1 MWGYIPYIYLLF
13 SKMNRISYWSGDVG
27 DYSPYMP
34 PYHEPHLAEPPGM
47 NEDPKA
53 GCFAMIIGIILAIL
67 LLWLLPSCSSSR
79 KALTAT
85 SKSVTKT
92 NAIFSR
98 IDTTEAW
105 QRTANENQ
113 RVTAVIDYAHDTV
126 IVKSTTIVREADSME
141 LARYGIVLDSLQKAY
156 LILQK
161 DMTERISVSQKSLID
176 SLSMLRDSL
185 SSLRSRDYSLLAL
198 TKSCVEESATEE
210 TTRNLSPPLWFFL
223 LLVIISII
231 FFILYRYF

>member
-1 MWGYIPYIYLLF
+1 
-13 SKMNRISYWSGDVG
+13 MNRISMWSGDVG
-27 DYSPYMP
+27 DYRPFAP
-34 PYHEPHLAEPPGM
+34 PYYDRPMAEPPGM
-47 NEDPKA
+47 NEDPKT

-85 SKSVTKT
+85 SKSVTTT
-92 NAIFSR
+92 NTINSR

-126 IVKSTTIVREADSME
+126 IVNTTTIVREADSME

-210 TTRNLSPPLWFFL
+210 TTEEKSPPKWPLVVGIVLVVIL
-223 LLVIISII
+223 LAIHYK
-231 FFILYRYF
+231 YR

>member
-1 MWGYIPYIYLLF
+1 
-13 SKMNRISYWSGDVG
+13 MNRISMWSGDIG
-27 DYSPYMP
+27 DYRPFVP
-34 PYHEPHLAEPPGM
+34 PYYDRQMAEPPGM

-85 SKSVTKT
+85 SKSVTTT
-92 NAIFSR
+92 NAINSR

-126 IVKSTTIVREADSME
+126 IVNTTTIVREADSME
-141 LARYGIVLDSLQKAY
+141 LARYGIVLDSLHKAY
-156 LILQK
+156 LIQQK
-161 DMTERISVSQKSLID
+161 EMRERISVSQKSLID

-210 TTRNLSPPLWFFL
+210 TTEEKSPPKWPLVVGIVLVVIL
-223 LLVIISII
+223 LAIHYK
-231 FFILYRYF
+231 YR

>member
-1 MWGYIPYIYLLF
+1 
-13 SKMNRISYWSGDVG
+13 MNRISNWSGDVG
-27 DYSPYMP
+27 GYSPYMP
-34 PYHEPHLAEPPGM
+34 PYYEPHLAEPPGM
-47 NEDPKA
+47 NEDPKT

-85 SKSVTKT
+85 SKSVTTT

-126 IVKSTTIVREADSME
+126 IVNSTTIVREADSME
-141 LARYGIVLDSLQKAY
+141 LARYGIVLDSLHKAY
-156 LILQK
+156 LIQQK
-161 DMTERISVSQKSLID
+161 ELRERISVSQKSLID
-176 SLSMLRDSL
+176 TLLMLRDSL
-185 SSLRSRDYSLLAL
+185 SALRSRDYSLLEL
-198 TKSCVEESATEE
+198 DKSSVEESASEE

-223 LLVIISII
+223 LLVIINII
-231 FFILYRYF
+231 VFIIYRYFK

>member
-1 MWGYIPYIYLLF
+1 
-13 SKMNRISYWSGDVG
+13 
-27 DYSPYMP
+27 MP
-34 PYHEPHLAEPPGM
+34 PYYEPHLAEPPGM

-79 KALTAT
+79 KAFTAT
-85 SKSVTKT
+85 SKSVTTT

-126 IVKSTTIVREADSME
+126 IVQSTTIVREADSME

-156 LILQK
+156 LIQQK
-161 DMTERISVSQKSLID
+161 ELRERISVSQKSLID

-185 SSLRSRDYSLLAL
+185 SSLSSRDHFLLDLA
-198 TKSCVEESATEE
+198 KSSVEESATEE
-210 TTRNLSPPLWFFL
+210 TTKEKSPPIWPLAVGL
-223 LLVIISII
+223 LLVVVLLAIH
-231 FFILYRYF
+231 FKYK

>member
-1 MWGYIPYIYLLF
+1 
-13 SKMNRISYWSGDVG
+13 MNRISLWSGDIG
-27 DYSPYMP
+27 DYRPFAP
-34 PYHEPHLAEPPGM
+34 PYYDRPMAEPPGM

-92 NAIFSR
+92 NAIYFR

-126 IVKSTTIVREADSME
+126 IVNTTTIVREADSME

-156 LILQK
+156 LIQQK
-161 DMTERISVSQKSLID
+161 ELRERISVSQKSLID

-210 TTRNLSPPLWFFL
+210 TTKEKSPPKWPLVVGLILVVIL
-223 LLVIISII
+223 LAIHYK
-231 FFILYRYF
+231 YR

>member
-1 MWGYIPYIYLLF
+1 
-13 SKMNRISYWSGDVG
+13 MNRISMWSGDIG
-27 DYSPYMP
+27 DYRPFVP
-34 PYHEPHLAEPPGM
+34 PYYDRQMAEPPGM

-85 SKSVTKT
+85 SKSVTTT

-98 IDTTEAW
+98 IDSTEAW

-126 IVKSTTIVREADSME
+126 IVNTTTIVREADSME
-141 LARYGIVLDSLQKAY
+141 LARYGIVLDSLHKAY
-156 LILQK
+156 LIKQK
-161 DMTERISVSQKSLID
+161 ELRERISVSQKSLID
-176 SLSMLRDSL
+176 TLLMLRDSL
-185 SSLRSRDYSLLAL
+185 SALRSRDYSLLEL
-198 TKSCVEESATEE
+198 DKSSVEESASEE

-223 LLVIISII
+223 LLVIINII
-231 FFILYRYF
+231 VFIIYRYFK

>member
-1 MWGYIPYIYLLF
+1 
-13 SKMNRISYWSGDVG
+13 MNRISNWIGDIG
-27 DYSPYMP
+27 DYRPFAP
-34 PYHEPHLAEPPGM
+34 PYYDRPMAEPPGM

-92 NAIFSR
+92 NAINSR

-113 RVTAVIDYAHDTV
+113 RVTAVKDYAHDTV

-141 LARYGIVLDSLQKAY
+141 LARYGIVLDSLHKAY
-156 LILQK
+156 LIQQK
-161 DMTERISVSQKSLID
+161 ELRERISVSQKSLID

-210 TTRNLSPPLWFFL
+210 TTEEKSPPKWPLVVGIVLVVIL
-223 LLVIISII
+223 LAIHYK
-231 FFILYRYF
+231 YR

>member
-1 MWGYIPYIYLLF
+1 
-13 SKMNRISYWSGDVG
+13 MNRISNWSGDIG
-27 DYSPYMP
+27 DYRPFAP
-34 PYHEPHLAEPPGM
+34 PYYDRPMAEPPGM

-113 RVTAVIDYAHDTV
+113 RVTAVKDYAHDTV
-126 IVKSTTIVREADSME
+126 IVNTTTIVREADSME
-141 LARYGIVLDSLQKAY
+141 LARYGIVLDSLHKAY
-156 LILQK
+156 LIQQK
-161 DMTERISVSQKSLID
+161 ELRERISVSQKSLID

-185 SSLRSRDYSLLAL
+185 SSLSSRDHFLLDLA
-198 TKSCVEESATEE
+198 KSSVEESATEE
-210 TTRNLSPPLWFFL
+210 TTKEKSPPIWPLAVGL
-223 LLVIISII
+223 LLVVVLLVIH
-231 FFILYRYF
+231 FTYK

>member
-1 MWGYIPYIYLLF
+1 
-13 SKMNRISYWSGDVG
+13 MNRISYWSGDVG
-27 DYSPYMP
+27 DYNPYMP
-34 PYHEPHLAEPPGM
+34 PYHDPHLAEPPGM

-126 IVKSTTIVREADSME
+126 IVQSTTIVREADSME
-141 LARYGIVLDSLQKAY
+141 LARYGIVLDRLQKAY

-161 DMTERISVSQKSLID
+161 DMRERISVSQKSLID

-185 SSLRSRDYSLLAL
+185 SSLRSRNYSLLAL

-210 TTRNLSPPLWFFL
+210 TKEEKSPPIWPLVVGL
-223 LLVIISII
+223 LLVV
-231 FFILYRYF
+231 ILLAIHFKYR

>member
-1 MWGYIPYIYLLF
+1 
-13 SKMNRISYWSGDVG
+13 MNRISMWSGDIG
-27 DYSPYMP
+27 DYRPFAP
-34 PYHEPHLAEPPGM
+34 PFYDRPMAEPPGM
-47 NEDPKA
+47 NEDPKT

-79 KALTAT
+79 KAFTAT
-85 SKSVTKT
+85 SKSVTTT

-113 RVTAVIDYAHDTV
+113 RVTAVKDYAHDTV
-126 IVKSTTIVREADSME
+126 IVNTTTIVREADSME
-141 LARYGIVLDSLQKAY
+141 LARYGIALNRLQKAY
-156 LILQK
+156 LIQQK
-161 DMTERISVSQKSLID
+161 ELRERISVSQKSLID

-210 TTRNLSPPLWFFL
+210 TTNEKSPPKWPLAVGL
-223 LLVIISII
+223 ILVVILLVIH
-231 FFILYRYF
+231 YKHR

>member
-1 MWGYIPYIYLLF
+1 
-13 SKMNRISYWSGDVG
+13 MNRISLWSGDVG
-27 DYSPYMP
+27 DYRPFAP
-34 PYHEPHLAEPPGM
+34 PYYDRPMAEPPGM

-79 KALTAT
+79 KTLTAT
-85 SKSVTKT
+85 SKSVNTT

-113 RVTAVIDYAHDTV
+113 RVTAVKDYAHDTV
-126 IVKSTTIVREADSME
+126 IVQSTTIVREADSME

-156 LILQK
+156 LIQQK
-161 DMTERISVSQKSLID
+161 ELRERISVSQKSLID

-185 SSLRSRDYSLLAL
+185 SSLSSRDHFLLDLA
-198 TKSCVEESATEE
+198 KSSVEESATEE
-210 TTRNLSPPLWFFL
+210 TTKEKSPPIWPLAVGL
-223 LLVIISII
+223 LLVVVLLAIH
-231 FFILYRYF
+231 FKYK

>member
-1 MWGYIPYIYLLF
+1 
-13 SKMNRISYWSGDVG
+13 MNRISMWSGDIG
-27 DYSPYMP
+27 DYRPFAP
-34 PYHEPHLAEPPGM
+34 PYYDHPMAEPPGM

-98 IDTTEAW
+98 IDSTEAW

-126 IVKSTTIVREADSME
+126 IVQSTTIVREADSME

-185 SSLRSRDYSLLAL
+185 SSLRSRNYSLLDL
-198 TKSCVEESATEE
+198 SKSSVEESATEE
-210 TTRNLSPPLWFFL
+210 TTKEKSPPVWPLAVGL
-223 LLVIISII
+223 LLVV
-231 FFILYRYF
+231 ILLAIHFKYK

>member
-1 MWGYIPYIYLLF
+1 
-13 SKMNRISYWSGDVG
+13 MNRISLWSGDIG
-27 DYSPYMP
+27 DYRPFAP
-34 PYHEPHLAEPPGM
+34 PFYDHPMAEPPGM

-85 SKSVTKT
+85 SNSVTKT

-113 RVTAVIDYAHDTV
+113 RVTAVNDYAHDTV
-126 IVKSTTIVREADSME
+126 IVNTTTIVREADSME

-156 LILQK
+156 LIQQK
-161 DMTERISVSQKSLID
+161 ELRERISVSQKSLID

-210 TTRNLSPPLWFFL
+210 TTEEKSPPKWPLVVGIVLVVIL
-223 LLVIISII
+223 LAIHYK
-231 FFILYRYF
+231 YR

>member
-1 MWGYIPYIYLLF
+1 
-13 SKMNRISYWSGDVG
+13 MNRISMWSGDIG
-27 DYSPYMP
+27 DYRPFVP
-34 PYHEPHLAEPPGM
+34 PYYDRQMAEPPGM

-53 GCFAMIIGIILAIL
+53 GCIATIIGIVLAIL

-85 SKSVTKT
+85 SNNVTKT

-126 IVKSTTIVREADSME
+126 IVQSTTIVREADSME
-141 LARYGIVLDSLQKAY
+141 LARYGITLDRLQKAY

-176 SLSMLRDSL
+176 SLSILRDSL
-185 SSLRSRDYSLLAL
+185 SSLRSRNYSLLAL
-198 TKSCVEESATEE
+198 TKSCVEESATKETKEE
-210 TTRNLSPPLWFFL
+210 KSPPKWPLAVGL
-223 LLVIISII
+223 LLVVILCVY
-231 FFILYRYF
+231 LYRLK

>member
-1 MWGYIPYIYLLF
+1 
-13 SKMNRISYWSGDVG
+13 MNRISMWSGDVG
-27 DYSPYMP
+27 GYSPYMP
-34 PYHEPHLAEPPGM
+34 PYYEPHLAEPPGM

-113 RVTAVIDYAHDTV
+113 RVTAVKDYAHDTV
-126 IVKSTTIVREADSME
+126 IVNTTTIVREADSTE
-141 LARYGIVLDSLQKAY
+141 LARYGIVLDSLHKAY
-156 LILQK
+156 LIQQK
-161 DMTERISVSQKSLID
+161 ELRERISVSQKSLID

-185 SSLRSRDYSLLAL
+185 SSLRSRDHSLIDLS
-198 TKSCVEESATEE
+198 KSSEEESASEE
-210 TTRNLSPPLWFFL
+210 TTKEKSPPVWPLVVGV
-223 LLVIISII
+223 LLVV
-231 FFILYRYF
+231 ILLAIHFKYK

>member
-1 MWGYIPYIYLLF
+1 
-13 SKMNRISYWSGDVG
+13 MNRISMWSGNIG
-27 DYSPYMP
+27 DYRPFAP
-34 PYHEPHLAEPPGM
+34 PYYDHPMAEPPGM

-85 SKSVTKT
+85 SKSVTNS
-92 NAIFSR
+92 NAIYFR
-98 IDTTEAW
+98 TDTTEAW
-105 QRTANENQ
+105 QRTANESQ
-113 RVTAVIDYAHDTV
+113 RVTAVKDYAHDTV
-126 IVKSTTIVREADSME
+126 IVNTTTIVREADSME

-161 DMTERISVSQKSLID
+161 DMRERISVSQKSLID

-210 TTRNLSPPLWFFL
+210 TTEEKSPPKWPLAVGIVLVVIL
-223 LLVIISII
+223 LAIHYK
-231 FFILYRYF
+231 YR

>member
-1 MWGYIPYIYLLF
+1 
-13 SKMNRISYWSGDVG
+13 MNRISLWSGDVG
-27 DYSPYMP
+27 DYRPFAP
-34 PYHEPHLAEPPGM
+34 PFYDHPMAEPPGM
-47 NEDPKA
+47 DEDPKA
-53 GCFAMIIGIILAIL
+53 GCISMIIGIILAIL

-126 IVKSTTIVREADSME
+126 IVQSTTIVREADSME

-210 TTRNLSPPLWFFL
+210 TTEKKSPPIWPLAVGL
-223 LLVIISII
+223 LLVV
-231 FFILYRYF
+231 ILLAIHFKYK

>member
-1 MWGYIPYIYLLF
+1 
-13 SKMNRISYWSGDVG
+13 MNRISNWSGDVG
-27 DYSPYMP
+27 GYSPYMP
-34 PYHEPHLAEPPGM
+34 PYYEPHLAEPPGM

-79 KALTAT
+79 KAFTAT
-85 SKSVTKT
+85 SKSVTTT

-113 RVTAVIDYAHDTV
+113 RVTAVKDYAHDTV
-126 IVKSTTIVREADSME
+126 IVNTTTIVREADSME
-141 LARYGIVLDSLQKAY
+141 LARYGIVLDSLHKAY
-156 LILQK
+156 LIQQK
-161 DMTERISVSQKSLID
+161 ELRERISVSQKSLID

-185 SSLRSRDYSLLAL
+185 SSLRSRDYSLLDLA
-198 TKSCVEESATEE
+198 KSSVEESASEE
-210 TTRNLSPPLWFFL
+210 TTKEKSPPIWPLAVGL
-223 LLVIISII
+223 LLVVVLLAIH
-231 FFILYRYF
+231 FKYK

>member
-1 MWGYIPYIYLLF
+1 
-13 SKMNRISYWSGDVG
+13 MNRISNWSGDVG
-27 DYSPYMP
+27 GYSPYMP
-34 PYHEPHLAEPPGM
+34 PYYEPHLAEPPGM

-126 IVKSTTIVREADSME
+126 IVNTTTIVREADSME
-141 LARYGIVLDSLQKAY
+141 LARYGIALNRLQKAY

-210 TTRNLSPPLWFFL
+210 TTEEKKSPPKWP
-223 LLVIISII
+223 LVVGLILVVILCVY
-231 FFILYRYF
+231 LYRLK

>member
-1 MWGYIPYIYLLF
+1 
-13 SKMNRISYWSGDVG
+13 MNRISNWIGDIG
-27 DYSPYMP
+27 DYRPFAP
-34 PYHEPHLAEPPGM
+34 PYYDRPMAEPPGM

-53 GCFAMIIGIILAIL
+53 GCFGMIIGIILAIL

-85 SKSVTKT
+85 SKSVTTT
-92 NAIFSR
+92 NAINSR

-126 IVKSTTIVREADSME
+126 IVNTTTIVREADSME

-156 LILQK
+156 LIQQK
-161 DMTERISVSQKSLID
+161 ELRERISVSQKSLID

-210 TTRNLSPPLWFFL
+210 TTEEKSPPKWPLVVGIVLVVIL
-223 LLVIISII
+223 LAIHYK
-231 FFILYRYF
+231 YR

>member
-1 MWGYIPYIYLLF
+1 
-13 SKMNRISYWSGDVG
+13 MNRISNWSGDVG
-27 DYSPYMP
+27 DYRPFAP
-34 PYHEPHLAEPPGM
+34 PYYDRPMAEPPGM

-113 RVTAVIDYAHDTV
+113 RVTAIIDYAHDTV
-126 IVKSTTIVREADSME
+126 IVQSTTIVREADSME
-141 LARYGIVLDSLQKAY
+141 LARYGIVLDSLHKAY
-156 LILQK
+156 LIQQK
-161 DMTERISVSQKSLID
+161 EVRERISVSQKSLID

-210 TTRNLSPPLWFFL
+210 TTKEKSPPIWPLVVGL
-223 LLVIISII
+223 LLVV
-231 FFILYRYF
+231 ILLAIHFKYK

>member
-1 MWGYIPYIYLLF
+1 
-13 SKMNRISYWSGDVG
+13 MNRISMWSGDIG
-27 DYSPYMP
+27 DYRPFVP
-34 PYHEPHLAEPPGM
+34 PYYDRQMAEPPGM

-53 GCFAMIIGIILAIL
+53 GCFATIIGIVLAIL

-85 SKSVTKT
+85 SKSVTT
-92 NAIFSR
+92 TYAINSR

-105 QRTANENQ
+105 QRTANENH
-113 RVTAVIDYAHDTV
+113 RVTAVKDYAHDTV
-126 IVKSTTIVREADSME
+126 IVNTTTIVREVDSME
-141 LARYGIVLDSLQKAY
+141 LARYGIVLDSLHKAY
-156 LILQK
+156 LIQQK
-161 DMTERISVSQKSLID
+161 ELRERISVSQKSLID

-210 TTRNLSPPLWFFL
+210 ATEEKKSPPKWPLVVGIVLVVIL
-223 LLVIISII
+223 LAIHYK
-231 FFILYRYF
+231 YR

>member
-1 MWGYIPYIYLLF
+1 
-13 SKMNRISYWSGDVG
+13 MNRISMWSGDIG
-27 DYSPYMP
+27 DYRPFASPYYDRPM
-34 PYHEPHLAEPPGM
+34 AEPPGM

-113 RVTAVIDYAHDTV
+113 RVTAVKDYAHDTV
-126 IVKSTTIVREADSME
+126 IVQSTTIVREADSME

-156 LILQK
+156 LIQQK
-161 DMTERISVSQKSLID
+161 ELRERISVSQKSLID

-210 TTRNLSPPLWFFL
+210 TTEEKSPPKWPLAVGL
-223 LLVIISII
+223 LLVVILCVY
-231 FFILYRYF
+231 LYRLK

>member
-1 MWGYIPYIYLLF
+1 
-13 SKMNRISYWSGDVG
+13 MNRISLWSGDVG
-27 DYSPYMP
+27 DYRPFAP
-34 PYHEPHLAEPPGM
+34 PYYDRPMAEPPGM

-85 SKSVTKT
+85 SKSVTNS
-92 NAIFSR
+92 NAIYFR
-98 IDTTEAW
+98 TDTTEAW

-126 IVKSTTIVREADSME
+126 IVQSTTIVREADSME

-156 LILQK
+156 LIQQK
-161 DMTERISVSQKSLID
+161 ELRERISVSQKSLID

-210 TTRNLSPPLWFFL
+210 TTKEKSPPIWPLAVGL
-223 LLVIISII
+223 LLVV
-231 FFILYRYF
+231 ILLAIHFKYK

>member
-1 MWGYIPYIYLLF
+1 
-13 SKMNRISYWSGDVG
+13 MNRISLWSGDVG
-27 DYSPYMP
+27 DYRPFAP
-34 PYHEPHLAEPPGM
+34 PYYDRPMAEPPGM

-53 GCFAMIIGIILAIL
+53 GCISMIIGIILAIL

-98 IDTTEAW
+98 IDSTEAW

-113 RVTAVIDYAHDTV
+113 RVTAVKDYAHDTV
-126 IVKSTTIVREADSME
+126 IVNTTTIVREADSTE

-156 LILQK
+156 LIQQK
-161 DMTERISVSQKSLID
+161 ELRERISVSQKSLID

-185 SSLRSRDYSLLAL
+185 SSLSSRNYSLLAL
-198 TKSCVEESATEE
+198 TKSCVEESASEE
-210 TTRNLSPPLWFFL
+210 TTEEKSPPKWPLAVGL
-223 LLVIISII
+223 ILVVILCVY
-231 FFILYRYF
+231 LYRLK

>member
-1 MWGYIPYIYLLF
+1 
-13 SKMNRISYWSGDVG
+13 MNRISLWSGDIG
-27 DYSPYMP
+27 DYRPFAP
-34 PYHEPHLAEPPGM
+34 PYYDHPMAEPPGM
-47 NEDPKA
+47 NEDPKT

-85 SKSVTKT
+85 SKSVTTT

-105 QRTANENQ
+105 QRTAKEKQ
-113 RVTAVIDYAHDTV
+113 RVTAVKDYAHDTV
-126 IVKSTTIVREADSME
+126 IVNTTTIVREADSME

-161 DMTERISVSQKSLID
+161 DVTERISVSQKSLID

-185 SSLRSRDYSLLAL
+185 SSLSSRDHFLLDLA
-198 TKSCVEESATEE
+198 KSSVEESATEE
-210 TTRNLSPPLWFFL
+210 TTKEKSPPIWPLAVGL
-223 LLVIISII
+223 LLVVVLLAIH
-231 FFILYRYF
+231 FKYK

>member
-1 MWGYIPYIYLLF
+1 
-13 SKMNRISYWSGDVG
+13 MNRISNWSGDVG
-27 DYSPYMP
+27 GYSPYMP
-34 PYHEPHLAEPPGM
+34 PYYEPHLAEPPGM

-85 SKSVTKT
+85 SKSVTTT

-98 IDTTEAW
+98 IDSTEAW

-113 RVTAVIDYAHDTV
+113 RVTAVKDYAHDTV
-126 IVKSTTIVREADSME
+126 IVQSTTIVREADSME

-156 LILQK
+156 LIQQK
-161 DMTERISVSQKSLID
+161 ELRERISVSQKSLID

-185 SSLRSRDYSLLAL
+185 SSLSSRDHFLLDLA
-198 TKSCVEESATEE
+198 KSSVEESATEE
-210 TTRNLSPPLWFFL
+210 TTKEKSPPICPLAVGL
-223 LLVIISII
+223 LLVV
-231 FFILYRYF
+231 ILLAIHFKYK